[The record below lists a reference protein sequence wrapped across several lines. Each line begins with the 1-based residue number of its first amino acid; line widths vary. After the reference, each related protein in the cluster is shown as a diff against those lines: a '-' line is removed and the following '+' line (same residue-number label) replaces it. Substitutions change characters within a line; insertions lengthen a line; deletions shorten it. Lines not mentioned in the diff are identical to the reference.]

1 MTVAYEFNPMP
12 YVVAVRCPGCGGEA
26 SFEFAEIVEIKS
38 RNDIEY
44 FETSK
49 SFEYAKVQAAHGQHI
64 NAAIYFH
71 GLRSSTMDAVDD
83 LPEDY
88 KASDWHHSASH
99 GSPRSIDLG
108 TVVCTA
114 CGTRRKHTLNWPQEA
129 YYQIEHRGDVLWA
142 FDRECTSELLAF
154 ITSDD
159 RKRDD
164 YRYRL
169 FLMKV
174 PGVFLG
180 KKVRGAISKKLQG
193 LFSST

>member
-12 YVVAVRCPGCGGEA
+12 HIVAVRCPGCGSEA

-49 SFEYAKVQAAHGQHI
+49 SFEYARLQAAHGQHL

-71 GLRSSTMDAVDD
+71 GLRSTTVDAVDD

-88 KASDWHHSASH
+88 KPSDWDHSASH
-99 GSPRSIDLG
+99 GSTRSIDLG
-108 TVVCTA
+108 TLVCTA
-114 CGTRRKHTLNWPQEA
+114 CGKRSKHTLDWPQDA
-129 YYQIEHRGDVLWA
+129 YYQIEHRGEVLWA
-142 FDRECTSELLAF
+142 FDRESASELLEYVK
-154 ITSDD
+154 SDD
-159 RKRDD
+159 RKRDS
-164 YRYRL
+164 YRYKL

-174 PGVFLG
+174 PSVFLG
-180 KKVRGAISKKLQG
+180 KKVRGPISKKLQG
-193 LFSST
+193 LLSNT